1 MFGNSL
7 LKETEM
13 KPRHYITAALTR
25 LSPMAAAKA
34 GSTSGDER
42 IQPDHKRC
50 KQTNDFALLAY
61 EELAAVHGGVI
72 RVMVDGRTPATMDEL
87 ALNLEIFKGNI
98 GGPMVL

>member
-1 MFGNSL
+1 
-7 LKETEM
+7 M

-50 KQTNDFALLAY
+50 KQTNDFALLSC

-87 ALNLEIFKGNI
+87 ALNIEIFKGNI